1 MRILTPF
8 ASLLVAGV
16 LTISATS
23 CKKCK
28 DEDPR
33 ARITN
38 NGTQRVSVQVKTS
51 GGSTVNVN
59 NVDPGVTSDY
69 ANYAAGQT
77 TFTLK
82 ANNVDYVKTFDAS
95 KCHEYTVAIDRNNV
109 ITVSDTDRNN

>member
-1 MRILTPF
+1 MKAALPILF
-8 ASLLVAGV
+8 AGFMALA
-16 LTISATS
+16 ATS

-28 DEDPR
+28 DEDPL

-51 GGSTVNVN
+51 GGNTVNLN
-59 NVDPGVTSDY
+59 NVDPGVSSDY
-69 ANYAAGQT
+69 ASYAAGNT

-82 ANNVDYVKTFDAS
+82 VNNVDYVQAFDAS

-109 ITVSDTDRNN
+109 ITVIDTDRND